1 MEEQKTVISD
11 VAAGSYDA
19 ADMPFDFVEEGT
31 HTALICEPDG
41 AAREKF
47 SGAMQAMGYQI
58 TEAAD
63 PRDALKKSRFHV
75 YDAIILNECF
85 GTENPD
91 TNDLMT
97 YLAALPMTTRRK
109 IFVVLL
115 TDRFRTMDNM
125 AAFNRSVN
133 LVINVKNMDDFS
145 TIYKRGLA
153 DHTAFYQIFK
163 ETLKKMGKE

>member
-19 ADMPFDFVEEGT
+19 ADMPFDFVQEGAAT
-31 HTALICEPDG
+31 VLICEPDP
-41 AAREKF
+41 AVREKIA
-47 SGAMQAMGYQI
+47 GAMKTMGYQI

-75 YDAIILNECF
+75 YDAIILNERF

-91 TNDLMT
+91 ANDLMT
-97 YLAALPMTTRRK
+97 YLATLPMTTRRQM
-109 IFVVLL
+109 FVVLIS
-115 TDRFRTMDNM
+115 DRFRTMDNM

-133 LVINVKNMDDFS
+133 LIINLKNLDDFT
-145 TIYKRGLA
+145 TIFKKGLT
-153 DHTAFYQIFK
+153 DHAAFYQVFK